1 MLERA
6 GAGYRIEPSGRDT
19 GVTAL
24 MTTRLLEDFQVGETW
39 TSRWETITE
48 EAIVAFGKANDPQPI
63 HTDPAA
69 AATGRFGTVI
79 ASGWQIAALSL
90 RLFVEAG
97 GYGDTPM
104 VGLGIDELRWKQIVR
119 PGDTL
124 QVHRTVI
131 EVRRSATRPDRGSVK
146 SRVEV
151 KNQNGEVVLSM
162 IALGQVPARTSG
174 P

>member
-1 MLERA
+1 MA
-6 GAGYRIEPSGRDT
+6 
-19 GVTAL
+19 
-24 MTTRLLEDFQVGETW
+24 TTRLLEDFEVGEAW

-48 EAIVAFGKANDPQPI
+48 DSIIAFGKANDPQTI

-69 AATGRFGTVI
+69 AAKGRFGTVI

-90 RLFVEAG
+90 RLFVEDG

-104 VGLGIDELRWKQIVR
+104 VGLGVDELRWKQIVR
-119 PGDTL
+119 PGDKL

-131 EVRRSATRPDRGSVK
+131 EVRRSSSRPDRGTVK
-146 SRVEV
+146 ARVEV

-162 IALGQVPARTSG
+162 IALGQVPARTNG
-174 P
+174 A